1 MSTGARPG
9 SARTVDEATLLGH
22 VAAARSAGKRIV
34 FTNGAFDLLHVGH
47 LRVLEAAAELGDLLV
62 VGVNDDASVRRLR
75 GRGRP
80 IVPAV
85 ERAALLAALRCVDH
99 VVVFPDDTVDR
110 LLHLVKPHVHAK
122 GTDYVESS
130 LPELKTNQ
138 ALGVEMAFVG
148 GPKDH
153 SATGLLARAAA
164 AATISGGIDRIV
176 PWNAGERRGLLLD
189 RARPRLAEHGW
200 LDLTRLATTDE
211 GRMVEGT
218 AKRWVRRIEV
228 GGTPLYV
235 KVTRPAEKKR
245 SPLVEL
251 ENHVALR
258 AAGFRAPEPWL
269 GAIGD
274 VDGTPTG
281 VLVTREAP
289 GTALDA
295 WLREHLPRCS
305 IRERLDIATGIGLA
319 VRALHSARFLFPD
332 LQAWH
337 LLVDG
342 SPAGGRGALTFIDLM
357 RLERSSRKAAPAA
370 SAQGLAAL
378 ALSLRPVTEP
388 RFRLAIVRAYLGGTL
403 RGGKPWLEA
412 IAKRIEKIKDR
423 GTFRHL
429 GGEGADTGE
438 GEDA

>member
-1 MSTGARPG
+1 MS
-9 SARTVDEATLLGH
+9 D
-22 VAAARSAGKRIV
+22 AAARIVTEDVLLEHVAKARAAGRRIV

-62 VGVNDDASVRRLR
+62 VGVNDDPSVRRLR

-80 IVPAV
+80 VVPAV
-85 ERAALLAALRCVDH
+85 ERAALIAALRCVDH
-99 VVVFPDDTVDR
+99 VVVFADDTVDR
-110 LLHLVKPHVHAK
+110 LLAAVKPDVHAK
-122 GTDYVESS
+122 GTDYAERS

-164 AATISGGIDRIV
+164 AATVSGGIDRVV
-176 PWNAGERRGLLLD
+176 PWQQGGAEGYVLD
-189 RARPRLAEHGW
+189 RAQPRLAEHGW
-200 LDLTRLATTDE
+200 LDLARLATTDE

-228 GGTPLYV
+228 GGTALYV
-235 KVTRPAEKKR
+235 KVTRPTEKKR
-245 SPLVEL
+245 SPLTEI

-269 GAIGD
+269 AAVGD
-274 VDGTPTG
+274 VDGVSTG

-289 GTALDA
+289 GPGLDV
-295 WLREHLPRCS
+295 WLRAHLETCS
-305 IRERLDIATGIGLA
+305 VRERQDIAIGIGLA
-319 VRALHSARFLFPD
+319 VRSLHSARFLFPD

-357 RLERSSRKAAPAA
+357 RLERSGKKIAPAA
-370 SAQGLAAL
+370 AAKGLAAL
-378 ALSLRPVTEP
+378 ALSLRPMTEP

-403 RGGKPWLEA
+403 RDGKPWLEA
-412 IAKRIEKIKDR
+412 IRKRIEKVKDR
-423 GTFRHL
+423 GTFRDL
-429 GGEGADTGE
+429 GTGGAG
-438 GEDA
+438 DA

>member
-1 MSTGARPG
+1 MSRDAPTPPG
-9 SARTVDEATLLGH
+9 RILPEDALLRAVESARA
-22 VAAARSAGKRIV
+22 AGKRIV

-47 LRVLEAAAELGDLLV
+47 LRVLEAAAKLGDLLV
-62 VGVNDDASVRRLR
+62 VGVNDDASVRRQR

-80 IVPAV
+80 VVPAA
-85 ERAALLAALRCVDH
+85 ERAALVAALRCVDH
-99 VVVFPDDTVDR
+99 VVVFEDETVDR
-110 LLHLVKPHVHAK
+110 LLRAVKPHVHAK
-122 GTDYVESS
+122 GTDYVEAS
-130 LPELKTNQ
+130 LPERKTNQ

-164 AATISGGIDRIV
+164 AATISGGIDRVV
-176 PWNAGERRGLLLD
+176 PWDGDGRRGLLLD

-200 LDLTRLATTDE
+200 LDLARLATTDE
-211 GRMVEGT
+211 GCVVEGT

-228 GGTPLYV
+228 GGTALYV

-269 GAIGD
+269 AAIGD
-274 VDGTPTG
+274 VDGVRTG

-289 GTALDA
+289 GIALDA
-295 WLREHLPRCS
+295 WLREHLPRCTV
-305 IRERLDIATGIGLA
+305 RERLDIAAGIGLA

-342 SPAGGRGALTFIDLM
+342 SPAGGRGAITFIDLM
-357 RLERSSRKAAPAA
+357 RLERTGRKAAPTA

-403 RGGKPWLEA
+403 RGGRPWLEA
-412 IAKRIEKIKDR
+412 IARRIDKIKDR
-423 GTFRHL
+423 GTFRDL
-429 GGEGADTGE
+429 DGG
-438 GEDA
+438 DAR

>member
-1 MSTGARPG
+1 MSVGATPASSRI
-9 SARTVDEATLLGH
+9 VDEATLLERL
-22 VAAARSAGKRIV
+22 APARSAGKRIV

-47 LRVLEAAAELGDLLV
+47 LRVLEAAAALGDVLV
-62 VGVNDDASVRRLR
+62 VAVNGDASVRRLR

-85 ERAALLAALRCVDH
+85 ERAALIAALRAVDH
-99 VVVFPDDTVDR
+99 VVVFHDDTVDR
-110 LLHLVKPHVHAK
+110 LLTAVKPDVHAK

-130 LPELKTNQ
+130 LPELSTNR

-164 AATISGGIDRIV
+164 AATISGGIDRV
-176 PWNAGERRGLLLD
+176 APWDARGRDGFVLA
-189 RARPRLAEHGW
+189 RAKPRLAEHGW
-200 LDLTRLATTDE
+200 LDLARFATTDE
-211 GRMVEGT
+211 GHIVEGT
-218 AKRWVRRIEV
+218 AKRWVRRVVV

-269 GAIGD
+269 AAIGD
-274 VDGTPTG
+274 VDGVSTG

-289 GTALDA
+289 GVALDD

-305 IRERLDIATGIGLA
+305 VRESLDIAAGIGLA

-357 RLERSSRKAAPAA
+357 RLERSSRKAAPASA
-370 SAQGLAAL
+370 AQGLAAL
-378 ALSLRPVTEP
+378 ALSLRPVTPP

-403 RGGKPWLEA
+403 RDGKPWLEA
-412 IAKRIEKIKDR
+412 IQRRIEKIKDR
-423 GTFRHL
+423 GTFRDL
-429 GGEGADTGE
+429 GQNEGGST
-438 GEDA
+438 